1 MAVSMVDHIFWVSP
15 HNPTESNRHSKS
27 NLPLLPWKD
36 PSTLSLN
43 LLPTT
48 PFKHH
53 QNQQLNQ
60 QCCHPLSV
68 AFPALAFSNTL
79 FFASNVALIVAED
92 EHEDK
97 LIGRFRREVLKAGV
111 LQECRR
117 RRFFECSQDKR
128 KRKSREAA
136 RRNRKRRPQQ
146 PKAKAET
153 SNKKTQ
159 DTNGDDDNWE
169 FFDIDLPYC

>member
-1 MAVSMVDHIFWVSP
+1 MAVSKLDHIFWVSP
-15 HNPTESNRHSKS
+15 HNPTETHRPPKS
-27 NLPLLPWKD
+27 NIPLLPLKD

-43 LLPTT
+43 LLPANA
-48 PFKHH
+48 FKH

-79 FFASNVALIVAED
+79 FFASNVALAVGED

-136 RRNRKRRPQQ
+136 RRNRKRLF
-146 PKAKAET
+146 A
-153 SNKKTQ
+153 SVN
-159 DTNGDDDNWE
+159 
-169 FFDIDLPYC
+169 